1 MEETENASLFQ
12 TNSSKNANQIMFIYR
27 SIRGLAGRILAE
39 QQVFACVSFSGSKV
53 CLRFSMIRK
62 PKDQS
67 CVSKI
72 GLFGEH
78 WRDRSP
84 SISFKTCRVPRFRLR
99 CKCLC
104 SMFFTQRDFT
114 LVSTKYTKFELQTPS
129 FSKSLFVGRISPFF
143 LHCAE
148 QKPCELKRVQILQFF
163 YRKYFQWSQ
172 LNSRNSLVDDCQIVW
187 TLTNW
192 ADCHSNNESPN
203 CYRSRVCLSNE
214 SDKHSLHCYV
224 SLHKATVFSCT
235 VANDLWSLQM
245 LVDFPF
251 LCNWIFSH

>member
-1 MEETENASLFQ
+1 MRL
-12 TNSSKNANQIMFIYR
+12 
-27 SIRGLAGRILAE
+27 
-39 QQVFACVSFSGSKV
+39 
-53 CLRFSMIRK
+53 
-62 PKDQS
+62 
-67 CVSKI
+67 SKI
-72 GLFGEH
+72 GLFGDH
-78 WRDRSP
+78 IRVPVSLV
-84 SISFKTCRVPRFRLR
+84 SFKTCRVPNFRLR
-99 CKCLC
+99 WKL
-104 SMFFTQRDFT
+104 FFCPEEFQSVFQNKQKLNLR
-114 LVSTKYTKFELQTPS
+114 LQ
-129 FSKSLFVGRISPFF
+129 FFVKSLFVGRISPFF